1 MSELILS
8 NARVVTRDESF
19 VGSLRVEGGRI
30 VAVAPG
36 ASAVPGRVDCEGDW
50 LVPGLVELHTDV
62 IERHAYPRP
71 GVRWPDAA
79 AVVAYDAQLAAAGI
93 TTTFDSLA
101 VGYVIETGQRPRDP
115 RPLAEA
121 IRTTQERGL
130 LRAEHFLHVRCEV
143 STAQVLEDFEP
154 FADDSLVRLVSL
166 MDHTPG
172 QRQFVSL
179 DKYREYYQGKY
190 GLSDAQMAALITARV
205 SDQDA
210 YAARHRTE
218 ITRRCH
224 ARGLTLV
231 SHDDATVAHVEEAA
245 KIGTA
250 IAEFP
255 TTLEA
260 ARAAR
265 AYGLAILAGAPNLVC
280 GRSHSG
286 NITAAELA
294 GHGLLD
300 ILSSDYVPA
309 SLLHAAVILH
319 TELGLTLPA
328 AIATVT
334 ATPAARVGLGDRG
347 EIAVGRRADL
357 LRVRVLDGLPVL
369 RGVWRQGDRI
379 G

>member
-1 MSELILS
+1 MSELVLS

-19 VGSLRVEGGRI
+19 VGSVCVQGERI
-30 VAVAPG
+30 VAMAPG
-36 ASAVPGRVDCEGDW
+36 PVGVAGRVDCEGDW

-62 IERHAYPRP
+62 LERHAYPRP
-71 GVRWPDAA
+71 GVRWPEAA

-121 IRTTQERGL
+121 IRTAQERGL

-143 STAQVLEDFEP
+143 STAQVLEDFAP
-154 FADDSLVRLVSL
+154 VADDPLVRLVSL

-190 GLSDAQMAALITARV
+190 GLSDAQMTALITARV
-205 SDQDA
+205 ADQDA
-210 YAARHRTE
+210 YAARHRAE

-286 NITAAELA
+286 NVAAAELA

-319 TELGLTLPA
+319 TELGLPLPA

-334 ATPAARVGLGDRG
+334 ATPADRVGLGDRG
-347 EIAVGRRADL
+347 QLAPGRRADL
-357 LRVRVLDGLPVL
+357 LRVRIVDGLPVL
-369 RGVWRQGDRI
+369 RAVWRQGRRV

>member
-1 MSELILS
+1 
-8 NARVVTRDESF
+8 
-19 VGSLRVEGGRI
+19 
-30 VAVAPG
+30 
-36 ASAVPGRVDCEGDW
+36 
-50 LVPGLVELHTDV
+50 
-62 IERHAYPRP
+62 
-71 GVRWPDAA
+71 
-79 AVVAYDAQLAAAGI
+79 
-93 TTTFDSLA
+93 
-101 VGYVIETGQRPRDP
+101 
-115 RPLAEA
+115 
-121 IRTTQERGL
+121 
-130 LRAEHFLHVRCEV
+130 
-143 STAQVLEDFEP
+143 VLEDFAP
-154 FADDSLVRLVSL
+154 FADDPLVRLVSL

-190 GLSDAQMAALITARV
+190 GLSDAQMTALITARIA
-205 SDQDA
+205 DQKA
-210 YAARHRTE
+210 YAARHRAE

-231 SHDDATVAHVEEAA
+231 SHDDATVAHVEDAA
-245 KIGTA
+245 KIGTS

-255 TTLEA
+255 TTIEA

-286 NITAAELA
+286 NVAAAELA

-319 TELGLTLPA
+319 TGLGLSLPA

-334 ATPAARVGLGDRG
+334 ATPADRVGLGDRG
-347 EIAVGRRADL
+347 QLAPGRRADL
-357 LRVRVLDGLPVL
+357 LRVRLVDGLPVL
-369 RGVWRQGDRI
+369 RAVWRQGWRI

>member
-1 MSELILS
+1 MSELVLA
-8 NARVVTRDESF
+8 NARMVTRGDSF
-19 VGSLRVEGGRI
+19 LGSLRTEGERI
-30 VAVAPG
+30 VEVASGPCATAG
-36 ASAVPGRVDCEGDW
+36 AIDCEGDW
-50 LVPGLVELHTDV
+50 VIPGLVELHTDV
-62 IERHAYPRP
+62 LERHAFPRP
-71 GVRWPDAA
+71 GVRWPEDA
-79 AVVAYDAQLAAAGI
+79 AVVAYDAQLASAGI

-101 VGYVIETGQRPRDP
+101 IGYVIDTGQRPRDP
-115 RPLAEA
+115 RPLATA
-121 IRTTQERGL
+121 IVDTQRRGL
-130 LRAEHFLHVRCEV
+130 LRAEHFLHVRCEIA
-143 STAQVLEDFEP
+143 TPQVLEDFEP
-154 FADDSLVRLVSL
+154 FADHPLVRLVSI

-190 GLSDAQMAALITARV
+190 GLSDAQVAALITSRV
-205 SDQDA
+205 ADQERF
-210 YAARHRTE
+210 AARNRAQ

-224 ARGLTLV
+224 AHGLTLV
-231 SHDDATVAHVEEAA
+231 SHDDATIAHVEEAA

-286 NITAAELA
+286 NIAAAELA
-294 GHGLLD
+294 RRGLLD

-309 SLLHAAVILH
+309 ALLHAAILLH
-319 TELGLTLPA
+319 TELGLALPA

-334 ATPAARVGLGDRG
+334 ATPAERAGLDDRG
-347 EIAVGRRADL
+347 QLVPGRRADL
-357 LRVRVLDGLPVL
+357 VRLRVVDGLPVVQA
-369 RGVWRQGDRI
+369 VWRQGRRVA
-379 G
+379 

>member
-1 MSELILS
+1 MSELVLA
-8 NARVVTRDESF
+8 NARMVTRGDSF
-19 VGSLRVEGGRI
+19 LGCLRTEGERI
-30 VAVAPG
+30 VDVASGPCAAAG
-36 ASAVPGRVDCEGDW
+36 AIDCEGDW
-50 LVPGLVELHTDV
+50 VIPGLVELHTDV
-62 IERHAYPRP
+62 LERHAFPRP
-71 GVRWPDAA
+71 GVRWPEDA
-79 AVVAYDAQLAAAGI
+79 AVVAYDAQLASAGI

-101 VGYVIETGQRPRDP
+101 IGYVIDTGQRPRDP
-115 RPLAEA
+115 RPLATA
-121 IRTTQERGL
+121 IVDTQRRGL
-130 LRAEHFLHVRCEV
+130 LRAEHFLHVRCEIA
-143 STAQVLEDFEP
+143 TPQVLEDFEP
-154 FADDSLVRLVSL
+154 FADHPLVRLVSI

-190 GLSDAQMAALITARV
+190 GLSDAQVAALITSRV
-205 SDQDA
+205 ADQDR
-210 YAARHRTE
+210 YAARNRAQ

-224 ARGLTLV
+224 AHGLTLV
-231 SHDDATVAHVEEAA
+231 SHDDATIAHVEEAA

-286 NITAAELA
+286 NIAAAELA
-294 GHGLLD
+294 RRGLLD

-309 SLLHAAVILH
+309 ALLHAAVLLH
-319 TELGLTLPA
+319 TELGLALPA

-334 ATPAARVGLGDRG
+334 ATPAERAGLDDRG
-347 EIAVGRRADL
+347 QLAPGRRADL
-357 LRVRVLDGLPVL
+357 VRLRVVDGLPVV
-369 RGVWRQGDRI
+369 RAVWRQSRRVA
-379 G
+379 

>member
-1 MSELILS
+1 VSQLVLS
-8 NARVVTRDESF
+8 NARVVTREESF
-19 VGSLRVEGGRI
+19 VGSLCVEGERI
-30 VAVAPG
+30 AEVAPG
-36 ASAVPGRVDCEGDW
+36 PSRVAGRVDCEGDW
-50 LVPGLVELHTDV
+50 VVPGLVELHTDV
-62 IERHAYPRP
+62 LERHAFPRP
-71 GVRWPDAA
+71 GVRWPETA

-115 RPLAEA
+115 RPLADA
-121 IRTTQERGL
+121 IRTAQERGL

-143 STAQVLEDFEP
+143 STAQVLEDFAP
-154 FADDSLVRLVSL
+154 FADDPLVRLVSL

-205 SDQDA
+205 ADQEA
-210 YAARHRTE
+210 YAARHRAE

-231 SHDDATVAHVEEAA
+231 SHDDATVAHVEDAA

-286 NITAAELA
+286 NIAAAELA

-309 SLLHAAVILH
+309 SLLHAAAILH
-319 TELGLTLPA
+319 TALGLSLPA

-334 ATPAARVGLGDRG
+334 ATPADRAGLDDRG
-347 EIAVGRRADL
+347 QLAPGRRADL
-357 LRVRVLDGLPVL
+357 LRVQIVDGLPVL
-369 RGVWRQGDRI
+369 RAVWRQGHRI
-379 G
+379 A

>member
-1 MSELILS
+1 MNELVLT
-8 NARVVTRDESF
+8 NARIVTRDDSF
-19 VGSLRVEGGRI
+19 VGSLHADGGRI
-30 VAVAPG
+30 VDVAPG
-36 ASAVPGRVDCEGDW
+36 RSAVPGAVDCEGDW

-62 IERHAYPRP
+62 LERHAFPRP
-71 GVRWPDAA
+71 GVRWPEDA
-79 AVVAYDAQLAAAGI
+79 AVVAYDAQLASAGI
-93 TTTFDSLA
+93 TTAFDSLA
-101 VGYVIETGQRPRDP
+101 IGYVIDTGQRPRDP

-121 IRTTQERGL
+121 IRATQGRGL

-143 STAQVLEDFEP
+143 GTAQVLDDFEP
-154 FADDSLVRLVSL
+154 FAGDPLLRLVSL

-190 GLSDAQMAALITARV
+190 GLSDGQVAALIASRV
-205 SDQDA
+205 ADQDR
-210 YAARHRTE
+210 YAARHRAE
-218 ITRRCH
+218 LTRRCH
-224 ARGLTLV
+224 AHGLTLV
-231 SHDDATVAHVEEAA
+231 SHDDATIAHVEEAA

-260 ARAAR
+260 AQAAR

-286 NITAAELA
+286 NVAAAELA
-294 GHGLLD
+294 SRGLLD

-309 SLLHAAVILH
+309 ALLHAAVLLH
-319 TELGLTLPA
+319 TQLGLSLPA

-334 ATPAARVGLGDRG
+334 ATPADRAGLADRG
-347 EIAVGRRADL
+347 RLAPGRRADL
-357 LRVRVLDGLPVL
+357 VRVRVAGGLPVVQA
-369 RGVWRQGDRI
+369 VWRQARRVV
-379 G
+379 